1 MTGLISNIPLQK
13 TLKYCLFNTTGAT
26 SYPVDEPSTLLDE
39 LHFLRPMKL
48 KPYLLSLLLLSPFS
62 YAQSPVVETPSADI
76 TLSEDET
83 RPMSE
88 RGGEFTLFSSDG
100 AVSLSD
106 FRGKVVAIYFGYT
119 KCPDVCPT
127 NLSLLS
133 SALKQM
139 TEDELTQFQG
149 VFISVDPGRDDPQSL
164 AEYTQFF
171 HPKIMG
177 ISGAPDIEGNKFCR
191 FICRDSQTAYSNS
204 AMIYGIAHTS
214 EIYIMDRNGNMVGI
228 LPHASSPKEIMR
240 QLRAAMALPE

>member
-1 MTGLISNIPLQK
+1 MN
-13 TLKYCLFNTTGAT
+13 
-26 SYPVDEPSTLLDE
+26 
-39 LHFLRPMKL
+39 L
-48 KPYLLSLLLLSPFS
+48 KPCLLSLLLLSPLA
-62 YAQSPVVETPSADI
+62 YAESHIVGIPSADI

-88 RGGEFTLFSSDG
+88 RGGEFTLFGSDG

-119 KCPDVCPT
+119 QCPDVCPT

-139 TEDELTQFQG
+139 TEDELAQFQG
-149 VFISVDPGRDDPQSL
+149 LFISVDPGRDDPQTL
-164 AEYTQFF
+164 VEYTQFF

-177 ISGAPDIEGNKFCR
+177 VSGAPVDLDPVVAEYGAYYEK
-191 FICRDSQTAYSNS
+191 TAYSNS

-214 EIYIMDRNGNMVGI
+214 EIYVMDRNGKMVGI
-228 LPHASSPKEIMR
+228 LPHAASPKEIMR
-240 QLRAAMALPE
+240 QLRAAMAMPG